1 MDLQMQSLLCVLSC
15 ALFFLISV
23 SDARADSFVDIP
35 LDQAHCQT
43 FSVGESGHSERCR
56 GPLGYGLIVHDRRSR
71 VDIEILY
78 PGEERGAKVH
88 RLVNFLG
95 DGQRYL
101 ALPSIRWLTSGEGEN
116 AKAVAFSMRFDVEPQ
131 AYELFIPLTLVFRM
145 EKGERECVIATLSEG
160 SKRKLDEVMKSYAKA
175 KCRPAFPR

>member
-1 MDLQMQSLLCVLSC
+1 MQPLFCVLSG

-23 SDARADSFVDIP
+23 SAARADAFVDIP
-35 LDQAHCQT
+35 LDQAHCKT

-56 GPLGYGLIVHDRRSR
+56 GPLDYGLIVHDRRSR

-116 AKAVAFSMRFDVEPQ
+116 AKAVAFAMHFDVEPQ
-131 AYELFIPLTLVFRM
+131 AYELFIPLTLVFRV
-145 EKGERECVIATLSEG
+145 EKGERECVFATLGEG
-160 SKRKLDEVMKSYAKA
+160 SKRKLDEVMKSYAQA